1 MSRREERD
9 DDLGAVE
16 PGRGAAVGKY
26 QLLAVLGRGGMADV
40 FLALA
45 RGPMGFSKLVV
56 LKRLR
61 RALADDKSFRDMF
74 LDEARL
80 AARLNHPNVVQTH
93 EVGEYDGIY
102 FIAMEYLEGQ
112 SLNKIIRE
120 LSKREET
127 LPPLLCARIVSD
139 ALAGLHYAHEL
150 KDFDGSP
157 LEIIHRD
164 VSPHNV
170 FVTYDGSVKMV
181 DFGIAK
187 AALSSVQ
194 TEVGVLKGKVAYMA
208 PEQAAGEDIDPR
220 ADVFAMG
227 IVLWELLAQER
238 LMTGD
243 SAAATLHT
251 LLHSTVPKVTSIRP
265 DVSPALEAILERAL
279 EKNADERFPSALAM
293 RDALEDCIAAS
304 GKSIRQ
310 EEIGRELSSLFAGV
324 REAIQKQ
331 VQMHMEGITEIPL
344 HGDGPRTGE
353 GSEAGPI
360 LSSGQLPVL
369 GVGSGSG
376 SGVVAGFSAPSTV
389 DSASI
394 SSGPTP
400 PTSAAQARR
409 GVALWLMLA
418 AVVGVVAIVAF
429 TMGKSDAT
437 PASASNPATEFRAP
451 GATNANT
458 PPSPPIAT
466 APPEPTPPA
475 LPTAESSASAGRR
488 SVPQRPGGASPRHGG
503 SVTVAPSPQGA
514 SPAAGGAAAPAAEDG
529 SEGYLTF
536 DTYPWTQVSENGRS
550 LGTTPIVHVPLSP
563 GTHTLSL
570 ENGEQGIKKTY
581 AVTIKSGETL
591 SRRLGLK

>member
-1 MSRREERD
+1 MSRPEERD
-9 DDLGAVE
+9 DLSTVE
-16 PGRGAAVGKY
+16 PGRGRTVGKY
-26 QLLAVLGRGGMADV
+26 RLLAVLGRGGMADV

-45 RGPMGFSKLVV
+45 RGPKGFSKLVV

-61 RALADDKSFRDMF
+61 RALAEDEGFRDMF

-93 EVGEYDGIY
+93 EVGEHEGVY

-112 SLNKIIRE
+112 ALNKVIHE
-120 LSKREET
+120 LAKRGKT
-127 LPPLLCARIVSD
+127 LPTLLCARIVSD

-150 KDFDGSP
+150 EDFDGTP

-170 FVTYDGSVKMV
+170 FVTYDGTVKLV

-187 AALSSVQ
+187 AVTSSVQ
-194 TEVGVLKGKVAYMA
+194 TEVGVLKGKVAYMS
-208 PEQAAGEDIDPR
+208 PEQAAGGEIDPR

-243 SAAATLHT
+243 SAAATLHR
-251 LLHSTVPKVTSIRP
+251 LFHVPIRKVTTIRP
-265 DVSPALEAILERAL
+265 DVSPALEAVLTRAL
-279 EKNADERFPSALAM
+279 QKEPANRFSTALEM

-310 EEIGRELSSLFAGV
+310 EEIGRQLSELFSGV

-331 VQMHMEGITEIPL
+331 VRIHMDGITEVPL
-344 HGDGPRTGE
+344 HDEGPRSTG
-353 GSEAGPI
+353 GSTG
-360 LSSGQLPVL
+360 LPVL

-376 SGVVAGFSAPSTV
+376 SGVVPAFPVASGGDASVPSAPAP
-389 DSASI
+389 SASVAA
-394 SSGPTP
+394 P
-400 PTSAAQARR
+400 PKR
-409 GVALWLMLA
+409 GVGLWLALA
-418 AVVGVVAIVAF
+418 AVVGVVALVAF
-429 TMGKSDAT
+429 TMGRSNA
-437 PASASNPATEFRAP
+437 PVASSPEPDPITEFRAP
-451 GATNANT
+451 AP
-458 PPSPPIAT
+458 PPSASAT
-466 APPEPTPPA
+466 TSARPEP
-475 LPTAESSASAGRR
+475 LPVAPVAEAPGPLASASSASAKHPP
-488 SVPQRPGGASPRHGG
+488 PQRGG
-503 SVTVAPSPQGA
+503 SNRQTVASSP
-514 SPAAGGAAAPAAEDG
+514 PPTPEDG

-536 DTYPWTQVSENGRS
+536 DSYPWTEVSENGKS
-550 LGTTPIVHVPLSP
+550 LGTTPLVHVALPP

-570 ENGEQGIKKTY
+570 ENAEQGIKKSY
-581 AVTIKSGETL
+581 SVTIKSGETV